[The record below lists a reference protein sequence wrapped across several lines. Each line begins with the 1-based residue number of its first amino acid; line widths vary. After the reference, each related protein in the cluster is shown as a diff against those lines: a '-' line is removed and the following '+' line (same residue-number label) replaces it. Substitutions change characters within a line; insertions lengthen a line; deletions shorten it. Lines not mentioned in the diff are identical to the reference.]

1 MAEVKKKCEKLKSLK
16 MGKRPIGVRKAKRIE
31 ENNRR
36 EDEVANDLRLM
47 RQSEQESN
55 KISKKVLITCPRKT
69 LSALRS

>member
-36 EDEVANDLRLM
+36 EDEVANDL
-47 RQSEQESN
+47 Q
-55 KISKKVLITCPRKT
+55 
-69 LSALRS
+69 